1 MSNMRPENTKNLAC
15 DYGLLVPVNITRVKA
30 VTYVRKLLAS
40 LTAQPS
46 NKESTMGEGGRGVA
60 VYILNTV

>member
-15 DYGLLVPVNITRVKA
+15 DYALLVPVNITRVKA